1 MTPPDVPPSPTAS
14 AGSDG
19 HPSSST
25 THSESTGPLLPDELH
40 TVSSDESPSDWSAS
54 DQSDRSEDEDE
65 DDQAGFDMVSSREFH
80 PASEGGRSSLST
92 GSRGSSSESSGQKS
106 ADERMKLSYPDPL
119 SSVEFA
125 PLSPAPSPPPSP
137 TLPAEKSE
145 AKEIKDDLENSIL
158 HDGGTYSL
166 LLDAPVP
173 SSPSFV
179 APLPVAASTIEPPYR
194 GSETNIASSAT
205 LASPLLRAETNNNGP
220 ETVVSALASTK
231 YDAETIGK
239 WVRLTS
245 VGSEKKLSPSTSP
258 EASQADQQPASVT
271 SSQATVVPAAF
282 PSVLSISPSEKKAA
296 VPMPTA
302 DSAIEVEANENAVAA
317 VLQTK
322 PKPAPASRS
331 TIPDKLDEIAFAAG
345 RKSLMSRTM
354 IILTAAA
361 LALAAAGMMEATSTL
376 SALMHGHVAVT
387 DTTDRQIVTQLAV
400 VTPEIVTYTVTTVT
414 SYAASS
420 DASTSSLA
428 SATSSTTATTS
439 DSSSNERE
447 PSSSTGL
454 ADQPI
459 SSSSPAPSACA
470 PCPPCDI
477 AVLSS
482 PSPIFAPRPRPNRRS
497 AGVSGA
503 RPRPFHACRG
513 SGSEQQQEEGR
524 TTLTTHP
531 QVNKHDFSP
540 STDTDHAVFDRA
552 FDEALRTISSA
563 SKDASRRI
571 QKHAEEILDKVSRLY
586 PPTVLALH
594 GAHERVSMLHGQV
607 RQSTEMFLLH
617 SHHGKHELDR
627 ARRAAEGL
635 ATSLRRNSA
644 RIRNRSLGIAE
655 ESARSL
661 ASQLGLAKARF
672 AKGAPAMQQRAREA
686 AQGLL
691 GFGSKHVRRAAR
703 TTRKLA
709 RRAERGKAKRDGKKE
724 RAGRGELSRPRRLSF
739 EILTS

>member
-19 HPSSST
+19 RPSSST

-179 APLPVAASTIEPPYR
+179 APLPVVASTIEPPCC
-194 GSETNIASSAT
+194 GSETHIASSAT
-205 LASPLLRAETNNNGP
+205 LASPLLRAQTHNNGP

-231 YDAETIGK
+231 YDPETIGK

-282 PSVLSISPSEKKAA
+282 ALVPSISPSEKKAA

-302 DSAIEVEANENAVAA
+302 DSAIELEANEDAVAA
-317 VLQTK
+317 GLQTK

-331 TIPDKLDEIAFAAG
+331 TIPDKLDEIASAAG

-354 IILTAAA
+354 IILTAAG

-376 SALMHGHVAVT
+376 SAVMHGHVAT
-387 DTTDRQIVTQLAV
+387 THTTDRQIVTQLAV

-428 SATSSTTATTS
+428 SATSSTSA
-439 DSSSNERE
+439 SSSNEQE

-454 ADQPI
+454 ADQSI
-459 SSSSPAPSACA
+459 SSASPASSACA

-477 AVLSS
+477 AVFSS
-482 PSPIFAPRPRPNRRS
+482 PSPIFAPRPRRNRRNRRS
-497 AGVSGA
+497 AVVRGA
-503 RPRPFHACRG
+503 RPWPFHTCRG
-513 SGSEQQQEEGR
+513 SGSEQQQEESR
-524 TTLTTHP
+524 TTLATHP
-531 QVNKHDFSP
+531 QVNKHGFSP
-540 STDTDHAVFDRA
+540 STGTNHAAFDRA
-552 FDEALRTISSA
+552 FDEAFRTMSSA
-563 SKDASRRI
+563 SKSASRRI
-571 QKHAEEILDKVSRLY
+571 QKHAEEIFDKVSRLY

-607 RQSTEMFLLH
+607 RQSTETFLLH

-627 ARRAAEGL
+627 ARRAAEWL
-635 ATSLRRNSA
+635 ATSLRRDTA

-655 ESARSL
+655 GSARSL

-672 AKGAPAMQQRAREA
+672 AKGAPAMQRRAKEA

-691 GFGSKHVRRAAR
+691 GFGSKHVRRAAM

-709 RRAERGKAKRDGKKE
+709 RRAERGKAKGDGKNE
-724 RAGRGELSRPRRLSF
+724 RAGRGR
-739 EILTS
+739 